1 MGKNMAELKDVYAQ
15 TKRRLPRSPYEG
27 RYRSRF
33 VFYWTPFRFMISLL
47 LLLMVAVVTLII
59 YLYHIDK
66 WDVFYPL
73 SLIVVLM
80 YFPLWGGLVVSS
92 RYKVIRKLAVYVKDI
107 NLIRARGYT
116 WQLRSIDLSSEL
128 DTYIMEQLY
137 YRLAFHVPYTL
148 NHLPDDSSSKAWLDL
163 KSLMLDQLIDII
175 NTIEFYHEF
184 RIKGDASFALDQSI
198 VLKSD
203 EDIINEHIYNE
214 IKQSKE
220 FVDKK
225 NT

>member
-1 MGKNMAELKDVYAQ
+1 MAELKDVYAQ

-33 VFYWTPFRFMISLL
+33 VFYWTPFKFMISLL
-47 LLLMVAVVTLII
+47 LLLLVAFITLTI
-59 YLYHIDK
+59 YVYHIET
-66 WDVFYPL
+66 WDVRYPL
-73 SLIVVLM
+73 SLIIVLM

-92 RYKVIRKLAVYVKDI
+92 RYRAIRKLAIYVKDMK
-107 NLIRARGYT
+107 LIKARGYT
-116 WQLRSIDLSSEL
+116 WQLMSIDLSSEL

-137 YRLAFHVPYTL
+137 YRLVFHVPYTL
-148 NHLPDDSSSKAWLDL
+148 NHLPDDSSSKAASDL
-163 KSLMLDQLIDII
+163 KSLMLDQLIEII

-184 RIKGDASFALDQSI
+184 RIKGDASFAFDQSV

-203 EDIINEHIYNE
+203 EDVINEHIYNE
-214 IKQSKE
+214 IKQSKA

>member
-1 MGKNMAELKDVYAQ
+1 MAELKEIYKV
-15 TKRRLPRSPYEG
+15 TKRRLPRSAYEG

-33 VFYWTPFRFMISLL
+33 VFYWTPVRFMVSLFILLFISIMLFIVYSYHINTWD
-47 LLLMVAVVTLII
+47 VAV
-59 YLYHIDK
+59 
-66 WDVFYPL
+66 PL
-73 SLIVVLM
+73 SLIVILA

-92 RYKVIRKLAVYVKDI
+92 RYRVIQKLAIYVKDMGEI
-107 NLIRARGYT
+107 KARSYI
-116 WQLRSIDLSSEL
+116 WKLDNVNFSSEL

-137 YRLAFHVPYTL
+137 YRLVFHVPYTL
-148 NHLPDDSSSKAWLDL
+148 NHLPDDYSSKAASEL
-163 KSLMLDQLIDII
+163 KSLMLDQLIEII

-184 RIKGDASFALDQSI
+184 RIKGDASFALDQSV

-203 EDIINEHIYNE
+203 QDVINAHIYNE

>member
-1 MGKNMAELKDVYAQ
+1 MAELKEIYKV
-15 TKRRLPRSPYEG
+15 TKRRLPRSAYEG

-33 VFYWTPFRFMISLL
+33 VFYWTPIRFVVSVLILLFISIILL
-47 LLLMVAVVTLII
+47 IAYT
-59 YLYHIDK
+59 YHIDT
-66 WDVFYPL
+66 WDVVAPL
-73 SLIVVLM
+73 SLIVILA

-92 RYKVIRKLAVYVKDI
+92 RYRAIKKLAIYVKDMGEI
-107 NLIRARGYT
+107 KARGYT
-116 WQLRSIDLSSEL
+116 WQLKSIDLSSEL

-148 NHLPDDSSSKAWLDL
+148 NHLPDDSSSKAGLDL

-225 NT
+225 KT